1 MTIEGLFTNVATL
14 LQTVAPAAAIVV
26 ALAAGIYF
34 AHGSLTDNP
43 GSHPEGEGGRDR
55 RRRAVRP
62 LAGGEP
68 DPAHRRAR
76 ARLRRGR

>member
-14 LQTVAPAAAIVV
+14 LQAVAPAAAIVV

-43 GSHPEGEGGRDR
+43 GSIRKAKGGAIGAAALYGLSQVVSLIQHTGGR
-55 RRRAVRP
+55 
-62 LAGGEP
+62 LLG
-68 DPAHRRAR
+68 
-76 ARLRRGR
+76 